1 MNGKLVFS
9 IGLLVFLVASCKTKT
24 GQNAKQ
30 GEGTV
35 TYHVSYSDSAKYG
48 LKAALFPRTMDLFFK
63 DEKATFVTSAGMG
76 TMQLVNL
83 LDHKNK
89 KFTILL
95 IDALRQNY
103 ACTLSPDEIKKNE
116 STPEYKFEFVDE
128 TKTIAGLICNK
139 AIVKDLTNNTSFEVY
154 YYDKIKFYYW
164 NSPFKDFDFL
174 LMEYTHTI
182 NNLTMKLV
190 AQKVDLT
197 TPVDSSFFQIKGEF
211 NWLNQKKIYNYLSR
225 L

>member
-1 MNGKLVFS
+1 MNLKLIFS
-9 IGLLVFLVASCKTKT
+9 IGLLFLFRAGCETKN
-24 GQNAKQ
+24 GQDAKP

-35 TYHVSYSDSAKYG
+35 TYHVSYPDSARYG
-48 LKAALFPRTMDLFFK
+48 MKTSLFPRTMDLFFK
-63 DEKATFVTSAGMG
+63 NEKATFVTSAGMG
-76 TMQLVNL
+76 TMQIVNV

-89 KFTILL
+89 KFTALL

-103 ACTLSPDEIKKNE
+103 AFTLTPEEIKKNE
-116 STPEYKFEFVDE
+116 SNPIYQFDFSNE
-128 TKTIAGLICNK
+128 TKTIAGLTCKK
-139 AIVKDLTNNTSFEVY
+139 AIVRDITNNNSFEIY

-190 AQKVDLT
+190 AQKVDLS
-197 TPVDSSFFQIKGEF
+197 TPIDTSFFQIKGEF
-211 NWLNQKKIYNYLSR
+211 NWLNQKDFYNYLSR